1 MKSGASVT
9 QDNFAAIIRAIS
21 DIAKKDVLVGIPD
34 SAPDRKD
41 GPISNAQI
49 GYILETGSPA
59 KNIPARPFL
68 VPGVVAVQ
76 GEIADRLGKAADAAL
91 DGSSQA
97 AERQLTSA
105 GITAENS
112 VKQKI
117 NSNIQPELAD
127 STLEARRRR
136 GVTRENTLVD
146 TGQLR
151 NSVTH
156 VVRNK

>member
-1 MKSGASVT
+1 MT
-9 QDNFAAIIRAIS
+9 QDNFASIIKAIS

-34 SAPDRKD
+34 SAPDREE
-41 GPISNAQI
+41 GPLSNAQI

-59 KNIPARPFL
+59 NNLPARPFL
-68 VPGVVAVQ
+68 VPGVQDVQ
-76 GEIADRLGKAADAAL
+76 EQCADRLERAADAAL
-91 DGSSQA
+91 NGSKQA

-105 GITAENS
+105 GLIAENS
-112 VKQKI
+112 VKRKI
-117 NSNIQPELAD
+117 NSNIQPKLAD

-136 GVTRENTLVD
+136 GVTRESTLVD

>member
-1 MKSGASVT
+1 MT
-9 QDNFAAIIRAIS
+9 QDNLASIIKAIS
-21 DIAKKDVLVGIPD
+21 DIARKDVLIGIPD
-34 SAPDRKD
+34 SDPERQD

-49 GYILETGSPA
+49 GYIQETGSPA
-59 KNIPARPFL
+59 NNIPARPFL
-68 VPGVVAVQ
+68 VPGVQDVQ
-76 GEIADRLGKAADAAL
+76 EQCAERLGKAANAAL
-91 DGSSQA
+91 GGSMQA

-105 GITAENS
+105 GVTAENS
-112 VKQKI
+112 VKRKI

-136 GVTRENTLVD
+136 GVTRKNTLVD

-156 VVRNK
+156 VIRNK